1 MIILF
6 SDYSFWETQKC
17 FTYVSLILATTSC
30 LLKWHNHVTLSLPL
44 FWTMVCKIVVLKLLF
59 LSKALVHSESGY
71 KQIRTST
78 CWGYKPWFVHLLL
91 ITNFKNVSWYDPDM
105 KKGTISHVYHLLC
118 FYVNHP
124 PHPHT
129 KTSEGVPISIHIFIL
144 EHGLATHHLLNL
156 LPWFTSLLKTHCF
169 SNYF

>member
-6 SDYSFWETQKC
+6 SDYSFWETRKC

-30 LLKWHNHVTLSLPL
+30 LLKWHNYVTLSLPL
-44 FWTMVCKIVVLKLLF
+44 FWTMVCKMVVLKLLF

-91 ITNFKNVSWYDPDM
+91 NTNFKNVTWCDPDM
-105 KKGTISHVYHLLC
+105 KKGTILHVYHLLC

-124 PHPHT
+124 PPT
-129 KTSEGVPISIHIFIL
+129 PIQGQAKECRLAFISLFWSMDLQHIICSICFHV
-144 EHGLATHHLLNL
+144 LL
-156 LPWFTSLLKTHCF
+156 HC
-169 SNYF
+169 